1 MSKKTSQGA
10 SAPIVLVARQ
20 PGVDAV
26 AVSAYKDGTK
36 NIVTNALAD
45 GFTETASTFRQGEIM
60 TKTEGASATISY
72 ELNDMV
78 KVGECEHCHAAL
90 LSSGD
95 EAHLAALAEVA
106 STLTDGAIACP
117 ACEETTK
124 IEMPKPAA
132 APAAEVAAEDDD
144 GEEAEEDDEGEEESD
159 DESEEDDEDDESE
172 EDDEEES
179 DEDDESE
186 EDDEEEESD
195 DEDDEEEEKSSTA
208 EPVMDDAALAAEIAS
223 FVKNSSDPADKQE
236 APAKMT
242 TISFDVSSSIAFE
255 TSSVRVVPLKA
266 GRVAVFAD
274 NADGDSVNLGC
285 MDAAKATEEN
295 ASLFRTLDPSKLR
308 VLQAGLCAAMD
319 ANEDL
324 SSFGFSPV
332 VHSIPV
338 AEIQAQTVAEME
350 EAAVAEAKTSIDAF
364 KADYSHAIA
373 IAAAGMNK
381 GIFESPLH
389 SALTRELASR
399 RVIGADRIATQ
410 IINAAADDHMK
421 AVIARANDLMEKT
434 PEARETAAALI
445 RSARP
450 TVANTEVAASVGS
463 DLEIATAMIHVETPA
478 PQQAA
483 SKETPVAVPAK
494 RKRRFA
500 Y

>member
-1 MSKKTSQGA
+1 MSKKTSQGT

-26 AVSAYKDGTK
+26 AVSAYQDGTK

-45 GFTETASTFRQGEIM
+45 GFSETASTFRQGETM
-60 TKTEGASATISY
+60 TKTEGASATISD
-72 ELNDMV
+72 ELDAMV

-117 ACEETTK
+117 ACEEMTK
-124 IEMPKPAA
+124 IEMPKADA
-132 APAAEVAAEDDD
+132 APAAEVAAEND
-144 GEEAEEDDEGEEESD
+144 GEEVEEEDEGEEESD
-159 DESEEDDEDDESE
+159 EGDESEEDDEEESDDEESEEDEDDESE

-179 DEDDESE
+179 DGDDESE
-186 EDDEEEESD
+186 EDEKEESSTDEPTLSD
-195 DEDDEEEEKSSTA
+195 DD
-208 EPVMDDAALAAEIAS
+208 LAAEIAS

-255 TSSVRVVPLKA
+255 TASVRVVPLKA

-274 NADGDSVNLGC
+274 NTDGDAINLGI

-295 ASLFRTLDPSKLR
+295 ASLFRDLDPKKLR

-324 SSFGFSPV
+324 SSFGFAPV
-332 VHSIPV
+332 VHTIPV
-338 AEIQAQTVAEME
+338 AELQAQTVAEME

-364 KADYSHAIA
+364 RADYSHALA

-381 GIFESPLH
+381 GIFDSPLH
-389 SALTRELASR
+389 TALTRELASR
-399 RVIGADRIATQ
+399 RVTGAERIATQ
-410 IINAAADDHMK
+410 IITSVADEHMK
-421 AVIARANDLMEKT
+421 AVIARADELMEKT
-434 PEARETAAALI
+434 PEARETAATLI

-463 DLEIATAMIHVETPA
+463 DLEIATAMIQVETPA
-478 PQQAA
+478 PQQAKAA
-483 SKETPVAVPAK
+483 SPPPAPAK
-494 RKRRFA
+494 KKRRFA